1 MPKRLQSNTCSQNTY
16 DLDRTHQPEDPRT
29 STRLVPASGIDRG
42 DSRRTTWR
50 LPTRNDRIRTLRML
64 PIETTRRNDRTRKSR
79 TQCSLSSRA
88 ISNQPHKSHN
98 SLTDS
103 SQRMYRRST
112 PRMRRSRRGQM
123 STCLLRT
130 RHTCCFRCGRR
141 YDIQGSTSYMLSR
154 RSSMCTRR
162 LDSPGTPQIRSCR

>member
-1 MPKRLQSNTCSQNTY
+1 MPKRVQSNTCSQNTS

-42 DSRRTTWR
+42 DSPRTTWR
-50 LPTRNDRIRTLRML
+50 LPTRNDRIRTQRML
-64 PIETTRRNDRTRKSR
+64 LIETTRRNDLTRTSR
-79 TQCSLSSRA
+79 TQCSLCFRS
-88 ISNQPHKSHN
+88 IWIQPHTSHN

-103 SQRMYRRST
+103 SQRMYPRST
-112 PRMRRSRRGQM
+112 SRMRRSRRGQM

-141 YDIQGSTSYMLSR
+141 CDFQGGTSYMFSR
-154 RSSMCTRR
+154 RSSTCTRH
-162 LDSPGTPQIRSCR
+162 LDSPGARCAAPGL